1 MWLKAPAMEA
11 QASYLLLI
19 YIVPILLILTLYLMK
34 KKEQERKNLSIKNED
49 FEAGL
54 TEPVSLHPV
63 IDHSICLG
71 CGACGI
77 ACPEKD
83 VLGIINGKAEL
94 ISPTHCIGHGVCKIA
109 CPVDAITLVFGT
121 EKRGVDIPF
130 VKPNFETNVPGVFIA
145 GELGG
150 MGLIYNAIEQ
160 GKQALESIR
169 QRIGSIE
176 REAGICDVVI
186 VGVGP
191 AGFSATLAAKEH
203 GLNYLT
209 LEQETLGGA
218 VAHYPRGKVVMT
230 SPAVMPIV
238 GRISFT
244 EITKEELLDF
254 WKDVERRSGVSIRYG
269 ERIDKVD
276 REDSIF
282 IVTTQKGVYKTR
294 TVLLAIGRSGTPRK
308 LGVPGEE
315 KTKVVYRMIE
325 SEQYQYQ
332 HVLVVGGGDSALE
345 AATTLAEVSG
355 TTVTLSYRKKA
366 FSRAKQKN
374 RDKVQMAQNAGRLNV
389 ILNSN
394 VQEIRD
400 SDVVLEQ
407 EGEIFSVR
415 NDSVIICA
423 GGILP
428 TGFLKEIGVE
438 SETMYGAALTV

>member
-1 MWLKAPAMEA
+1 MEA
-11 QASYLLLI
+11 QAIYLLPI
-19 YIVPILLILTLYLMK
+19 YIVPILLILIFYLMK
-34 KKEQERKNLSIKNED
+34 KKGQERKNLSIKNEEFD
-49 FEAGL
+49 AGL

-71 CGACGI
+71 CGACII
-77 ACPEKD
+77 ACPEKN

-94 ISPTHCIGHGVCKIA
+94 ISPTNCIGHGVCGIA

-150 MGLIYNAIEQ
+150 MGLIHNAIEQ
-160 GKQALESIR
+160 GKQALESISE
-169 QRIGSIE
+169 RISSIE
-176 REAGICDVVI
+176 RESGIYDVVI

-209 LEQETLGGA
+209 LEQETFGGA
-218 VAHYPRGKVVMT
+218 VAHYPRGKIVMT
-230 SPAVMPIV
+230 TPVVLPIV
-238 GRISFT
+238 GRTSFT

-254 WKDVERRSGVSIRYG
+254 WKDVERRSRVNIRYG

-325 SEQYQYQ
+325 PEQYQYQ
-332 HVLVVGGGDSALE
+332 HVLVVGGGNSALE

-355 TTVTLSYRKKA
+355 TTLTLSYRKKA

-374 RDKVQMAQNAGRLNV
+374 RDMVQMAQNAGRLKV

-394 VQEIRD
+394 VLEIRD

-407 EGEIFSVR
+407 EGEIFSEK

-428 TGFLKEIGVE
+428 TGFLKDIGVE

>member
-1 MWLKAPAMEA
+1 MEA
-11 QASYLLLI
+11 QAIYLLPI
-19 YIVPILLILTLYLMK
+19 YIVPILLILIFYLMK
-34 KKEQERKNLSIKNED
+34 KKGQERKNLSIKNEEFD
-49 FEAGL
+49 AGL

-71 CGACGI
+71 CGACII
-77 ACPEKD
+77 ACPEKN
-83 VLGIINGKAEL
+83 VLGIINGKSEL
-94 ISPTHCIGHGVCKIA
+94 ISPTNCIGHGVCEIA

-121 EKRGVDIPF
+121 EKRGVDIPI

-150 MGLIYNAIEQ
+150 MGLIHNAIEQ
-160 GKQALESIR
+160 GKQALESISE
-169 QRIGSIE
+169 RISSIE
-176 REAGICDVVI
+176 RESDIYDVVI

-218 VAHYPRGKVVMT
+218 VAHYPRGKIVMT
-230 SPAVMPIV
+230 MPVVLPIV
-238 GRISFT
+238 GRTSFT
-244 EITKEELLDF
+244 EIAKEELLDF
-254 WKDVERRSGVSIRYG
+254 WKDVERRSGVNIRYG

-325 SEQYQYQ
+325 PEQYQYQ
-332 HVLVVGGGDSALE
+332 HVLVVGGGNSALE

-355 TTVTLSYRKKA
+355 TTLTLSYRKKA

-374 RDKVQMAQNAGRLNV
+374 RDMVQMAQNAGRLNV

-394 VQEIRD
+394 VLEIRD

-407 EGEIFSVR
+407 EGEIFSER